1 MLKVKRC
8 VLYSGMRKSS
18 TDKNWKER
26 LIIKYSEKYSAF
38 GYQKIAYMLRKDGI
52 KISKKFVQKVRC
64 QSCLQVMTRKPRT
77 VRQGL
82 STGLPTKAMHKN
94 HVWCWDFMFDKT
106 QRGGGIKIFNLI
118 DEYTRE
124 CHAIHIDRA
133 LKAEDVKMVL
143 LEAIE
148 QHGAPEFIRS
158 DSGSEFI
165 ARPIQEFL
173 KEMEIKSIYIAP
185 GNPWQNGFA
194 ESFNSK
200 FRAEFLE
207 RELMYTLMEARV
219 LAEDWRIFYNETRP
233 HRSLEM
239 LTPKEFAESLDNRT
253 SQNATSSRGSIRDV
267 YDRYANIVDIY
278 KEPYLNL
285 INETQLSFSHKM
297 V

>member
-1 MLKVKRC
+1 
-8 VLYSGMRKSS
+8 
-18 TDKNWKER
+18 
-26 LIIKYSEKYSAF
+26 
-38 GYQKIAYMLRKDGI
+38 MLRKDGI
-52 KISKKFVQKVRC
+52 KISKKFVQKVRR
-64 QSCLQVMTRKPRT
+64 QSCLQVATRKPKT
-77 VRQGL
+77 IRQGL
-82 STGLPTKAMHKN
+82 STGLPTKATHKN

-158 DSGSEFI
+158 DNGSEFI
-165 ARPIQEFL
+165 ARPIQEFF

-185 GNPWQNGFA
+185 GSPWQNGFA

-207 RELMYTLMEARV
+207 RELIYTLMEARV

-239 LTPKEFAESLDNRT
+239 LTPKEFAESLDNIAN
-253 SQNATSSRGSIRDV
+253 QCATSPRGSIRDV